1 MKRITWF
8 IISIL
13 CIAAC
18 KDEIVIS
25 KEKGQNNM
33 PSIELRIPEGSLVTY
48 STATPNECWIN
59 KLWVIEFTST
69 NVIRAMQLIDGSDIY
84 YNGQAVQ
91 LLPQLKTIPLQGST
105 IVCIANSDAVIY
117 PHPDSVYINLNNLS
131 DYFPIEQKPFYTEA
145 DSLPMFGKIEN
156 WGDITS
162 SYTCEMTRAVAK
174 IQIQMGESVDDVT
187 GSFNYNNVTYAVYN
201 SAISGLI
208 EPQSPV
214 NGKPSLISHHSGNFH
229 LLQNPDNTNVYIHEF
244 AAGTKLGVGGGA
256 IANNVFDPD
265 RQHIILTNNVDGIP
279 SYYRLDFI
287 NPLTNL
293 FLDTERNF
301 HYLFTINK
309 VHSKGYQTLSEAQ
322 NNPGSNIEYTINVS
336 DGGQPTATRTI
347 SNGQYAILIEGSF
360 VDDTITFTGPSG
372 GGSILVKDL
381 VASYQLPG
389 EMSSGLAPG
398 TRNEITLESISPSTA
413 FTAITPTTLSTTP
426 SGFTVTVTSGTPG
439 NSIGRITFH
448 LGNISYRIYIKY
460 VISS

>member
-13 CIAAC
+13 CITAC
-18 KDEIVIS
+18 KEEIVIS
-25 KEKGQNNM
+25 KEKGQNEM
-33 PSIELRIPEGSLVTY
+33 PSIELRIPEGSLMTY

-59 KLWVIEFTST
+59 KLWVLEFTST

-117 PHPDSVYINLNNLS
+117 PHPDSTLINLNNLS
-131 DYFPIEQKPFYTEA
+131 THFPIMQKPFYTEA
-145 DSLPMFGKIEN
+145 DSLPMFGKIVN

-187 GSFNYNNVTYAVYN
+187 GSFSYDNVTYAIYN
-201 SAISGLI
+201 SAVSGYI
-208 EPQSPV
+208 EPQSS
-214 NGKPSLISHHSGNFH
+214 PSGRTSSSPLPSGAFN

-244 AAGTKLGVGGGA
+244 AAGTQLGVGGSA
-256 IANNVFDPD
+256 IANNVFHAN
-265 RQHIILTNNVDGIP
+265 RQHIILTTEAGGIP

-293 FLDTERNF
+293 FLDTERNY

-309 VHSKGYQTLSEAQ
+309 VRSKGYQTLAQAQ

-347 SNGQYAILIEGSF
+347 SNGQYAILLEGSF
-360 VDDTITFTGPSG
+360 VDDTITFAGTLA
-372 GGSILVKDL
+372 GGSIVVKDL
-381 VASYQLPG
+381 IASYQLPA

-398 TRNEITLESISPSTA
+398 TRNEITVESISIPGV
-413 FTAITPTTLSTTP
+413 FTAITPNTLSP
-426 SGFTVTVTSGTPG
+426 SPSSFNINVATNTPG
-439 NSIGRITFH
+439 NTIGRITFH
-448 LGNISYRIYIKY
+448 LGNISYSIYVRFILTA
-460 VISS
+460 